1 MAKIYRV
8 IRIKLNQVVAENVDM
23 ITDLPTKRSRGVVGR
38 GRGGT
43 ASPHFSD
50 RGDVSPLPLFWTEIR
65 AKVSPLLQLVTY

>member
-8 IRIKLNQVVAENVDM
+8 IRIKLNHLVAENVGM
-23 ITDLPTKRSRGVVGR
+23 ITDLPTKRSRGVVAR
-38 GRGGT
+38 GRGGQRP
-43 ASPHFSD
+43 PHFSD